1 MSSRLV
7 KICLR
12 PGCPNKYN
20 EDSKFFEREYCQC
33 AAPLIV
39 KREEIVEINN
49 VFGTPEGVEQE
60 NKTNE
65 SVVDPNVRQLF
76 VLDHCG
82 GIHFNLS
89 KEEKLINE
97 DRIVIYVGGHV
108 YKEVPIE
115 YDEMIIG
122 RKSVLFEPDVDL
134 TEIDLGRK
142 TSRRHLMIYR
152 RRGKYFAR
160 KLSSNKSVHIER
172 TALAEGTDCELK
184 DGDLII
190 LSRQV
195 VMIYREGK

>member
-7 KICLR
+7 KVCLR

-20 EDSKFFEREYCQC
+20 EDSKFFEREHCQC

-39 KREEIVEINN
+39 KREEIIEINN
-49 VFGTPEGVEQE
+49 VFGTPEGAEQE
-60 NKTNE
+60 NKSTE
-65 SVVDPNVRQLF
+65 PVIDPNVPQLF
-76 VLDHCG
+76 VLDHSG
-82 GIHFNLS
+82 VIHFGLS
-89 KEEKLINE
+89 KEEKLISE

-115 YDEMIIG
+115 YDETVIG
-122 RKSVLFEPDVDL
+122 RKSGLDIPDVDL

-142 TSRRHLMIYR
+142 ISRKHLMIYKR
-152 RRGKYFAR
+152 KGKYFAR
-160 KLSSNKSVHIER
+160 RLTSKKSVHIER
-172 TALAEGTDCELK
+172 TALASGEDCELN